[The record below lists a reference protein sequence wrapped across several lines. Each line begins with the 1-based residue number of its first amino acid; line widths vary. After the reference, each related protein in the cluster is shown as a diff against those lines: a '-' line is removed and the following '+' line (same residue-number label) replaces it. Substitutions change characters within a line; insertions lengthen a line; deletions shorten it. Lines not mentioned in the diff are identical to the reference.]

1 MKQKQI
7 VLPDFLK
14 PIEFDM
20 DRALG
25 RKSSTSAP
33 HSMPR
38 VIPEQQVDMGEALTG
53 YGDFDFSEG
62 VPLTSNWDIQDDM
75 EADEAY
81 ITDDEDHEF

>member
-1 MKQKQI
+1 MKPKQI
-7 VLPDFLK
+7 ILPDFLK

-20 DRALG
+20 DIALG
-25 RKSSTSAP
+25 RKPVTRTPMS
-33 HSMPR
+33 R

-81 ITDDEDHEF
+81 ITDDEDREF